1 MTTMIKK
8 GEQSTLSDFDGQQ
21 SKLFYFIP
29 SEINALE
36 KELSKKH
43 DH

>member
-1 MTTMIKK
+1 MIKK
-8 GEQSTLSDFDGQQ
+8 GEQSTLLDFDGQQ
-21 SKLFYFIP
+21 SKLSYFIP
-29 SEINALE
+29 LEVNTLE